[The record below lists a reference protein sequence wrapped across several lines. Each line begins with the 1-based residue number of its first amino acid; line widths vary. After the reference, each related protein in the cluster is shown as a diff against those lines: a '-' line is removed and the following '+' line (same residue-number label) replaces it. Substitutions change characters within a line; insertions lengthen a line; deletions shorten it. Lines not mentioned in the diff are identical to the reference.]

1 MKPAPFRY
9 VAPRSV
15 DETLALLAEHGAEGK
30 ILAGG
35 QSLVPLLN
43 MRLARPQ
50 VIVDINGIRSLAYIR
65 RKDDHLHVGA
75 LTRQRAVEESATVR
89 RQVPLLGEA
98 IRFVGHPQI
107 RTRGTVGGS
116 LAHADPSAEL
126 PAVAAALDAELV
138 VRSPSGER
146 ALSPG
151 EFFAGYLTT
160 ALEPTDLLTE
170 IRFPLLPERTGTAF
184 VEVARRHGDFA
195 LVGVAA
201 VVRRSDGTIAEAR
214 LAFTGVGPGPV
225 RARGAEGRLAGSAGT
240 SRVFADAAREAAARL
255 DPESDIHATAQYRRD
270 VAATLAR
277 RALELAWQRSGGRS
291 R

>member
-65 RKDDHLHVGA
+65 RKDDRLHVGA
-75 LTRQRAVEESATVR
+75 LTRQRAVEVSATVR
-89 RQVPLLGEA
+89 RQVPLLWEA

-107 RTRGTVGGS
+107 RNRGTVGGS

-160 ALEPTDLLTE
+160 ALEPTELLTE
-170 IRFPLLPERTGTAF
+170 IRFPVLPERTGTAF

-201 VVRRSDGTIAEAR
+201 VVRRRDGTIAEAR

-225 RARGAEGRLAGSAGT
+225 RVREAEGRLAGSAGT
-240 SRVFADAAREAAARL
+240 PRVFADAAREAGARL
-255 DPESDIHATAQYRRD
+255 DPEGDIHATAQYRRE
-270 VAATLAR
+270 VAAVLTR
-277 RALELAWQRSGGRS
+277 RALELAWQRSGGRT